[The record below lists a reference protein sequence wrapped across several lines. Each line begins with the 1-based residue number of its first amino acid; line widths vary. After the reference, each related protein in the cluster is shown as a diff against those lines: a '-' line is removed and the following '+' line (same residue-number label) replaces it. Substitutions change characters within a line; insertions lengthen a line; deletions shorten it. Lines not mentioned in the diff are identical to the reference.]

1 MVSFKHAIAFAMVG
15 IFLAHPGLSSQVP
28 RGNNVHSAV
37 SARQA
42 APDAAATID
51 TLMRQ
56 RRRRRPRDPV
66 DPAPVDPPVDT
77 PVTPPVPTPVSPPVP
92 TPISP
97 PVPTP
102 VTPPVPTPVNPPVDT
117 PVDTPVDN
125 LEGQARDV
133 REQVR
138 AAVLANPGLAAQLVR
153 LVFHDAF
160 TVDPASGEGGCNGSI
175 RNELGRDENRG
186 LRAAVNVLTRIQES
200 AGLGWGDTI
209 AVAGAE
215 AVEAAGGPHIELR
228 LGREESNG
236 QDPTDIMPDRGSTL
250 AVLRNLFAPRGF
262 SDRDLVALSGAHT
275 LGNAFGTSFVS
286 EANRFQNE

>member
-66 DPAPVDPPVDT
+66 DPAPVDPPVD
-77 PVTPPVPTPVSPPVP
+77 
-92 TPISP
+92 
-97 PVPTP
+97 TP